1 MKYQKLDRRQQS
13 LAVTSSIF
21 YSTFL
26 SSSLSWK
33 FHLSYWISPIL
44 QKRDGRCDETC
55 RGLLAEPQSEP
66 HVLTHLRKMRSF
78 HCPATSSLCLLL
90 APPVSIL
97 GRLSFL
103 PFITAGDGRY
113 EDRRTALRSPNSSP
127 LTGGLLSYR
136 VSIRRQGIVCF
147 TRTYLPFTTQVF
159 VSHGC
164 VVLIRWMIER

>member
-1 MKYQKLDRRQQS
+1 MKYRKLDRRQQS
-13 LAVTSSIF
+13 LAVTSSF
-21 YSTFL
+21 FHSRF
-26 SSSLSWK
+26 SWK

-55 RGLLAEPQSEP
+55 RGLLAEPQREP
-66 HVLTHLRKMRSF
+66 HVLTHLLMMRSF

-103 PFITAGDGRY
+103 PFITAGDGRD

-127 LTGGLLSYR
+127 LIGGLLSYGI
-136 VSIRRQGIVCF
+136 SIRRQGILCS
-147 TRTYLPFTTQVF
+147 THTYLLFATQVF
-159 VSHGC
+159 VSRGC
-164 VVLIRWMIER
+164 MILIRWMIER